1 MPPAR
6 SPGAGSV
13 VRLLVALLALLLA
26 ETLLV
31 APRRTAAGVAQVF
44 SGEPVA
50 GGLPSPVPDAL
61 APALAAAAAAGAVPG
76 GTVAV
81 AVVERPGAGALTTDP
96 QLSGPEALRPLPTA
110 SLVKL
115 FMAEDVLHRARAGL
129 VALDLTDLHRLAEMV
144 RSSDDAAASALW
156 VEFGGGR
163 MVSDVATR
171 YGLIGTAPPLSPGQW
186 GQAVT
191 TARDLAV
198 FLSWLPVVAHPDDAA
213 ALLGWMAEATPL
225 AADGYDQRFGLLALP
240 RPVAA
245 KQGWMCCVAGARHLH
260 SAGVEGGR
268 VVVLLSEVP
277 VALGD
282 TAARARLDAVAAA
295 LPLPAPPPLRLPER
309 AGACC

>member
-6 SPGAGSV
+6 SPGAGSI
-13 VRLLVALLALLLA
+13 VRLLATLLALLLA
-26 ETLLV
+26 ETLLA
-31 APRRTAAGVAQVF
+31 APRRTATGVAPPS
-44 SGEPVA
+44 SGGPVA

-61 APALAAAAAAGAVPG
+61 ALAAAAAAGAVPG

-81 AVVERPGAGALTTDP
+81 AVAEQQRSGARASDP
-96 QLSGPEALRPLPTA
+96 EVSGPEAGRPLPTA

-115 FMAEDVLHRARAGL
+115 FVAEDVLHRARTGQ
-129 VALDLTDLHRLAEMV
+129 VALDGADLHRLAEMV
-144 RSSDDAAASALW
+144 RRSDDAAASALW
-156 VEFGGGR
+156 VRFGGGR
-163 MVSDVATR
+163 MVSDVAAR
-171 YGLIGTAPPLSPGQW
+171 YGLTGTAPPLVAGRW

-198 FLSWLPVVAHPDDAA
+198 FLARLPVVAHPDDAA
-213 ALLGWMAEATPL
+213 ALLGWMAEATAR

-245 KQGWMCCVAGARHLH
+245 KQGWMCCVAGSRHLH
-260 SAGVEGGR
+260 SAGVDGGR

-295 LPLPAPPPLRLPER
+295 LPSPGPGTTR
-309 AGACC
+309 C